1 MPLVDSR
8 DVPFEK
14 EREIFDQLLNDF
26 QSKSEPGS
34 LLLVNTLGWVDG
46 LGAELLEHIFDITQ
60 PCLALSLSD
69 DCGTFTIPSW
79 VPKILRIYP
88 IPANTLCRL
97 AMSDKRPTRLQA
109 SQLRDLRI
117 ISYFSSVLPRPVLS
131 SICDATPYCVKFK
144 FSAICLKAAF
154 YLFIMIYFMFITVCV
169 PEDLS
174 YVDDRYFL
182 ATLNVQIVAMCSKP
196 NGQSLKTRRILGDDS
211 LPLVS
216 IIQEGSPLLKCHG
229 FGLIRAVDLEKKMFY
244 VLTPLPLSE
253 LSKVEIFARGTA
265 MLVPQL
271 LLESQPAINV
281 PYLSRPALA
290 SKSGI
295 IPDLYGELRNVTYQ
309 RREYFPQI
317 V

>member
-144 FSAICLKAAF
+144 KL
-154 YLFIMIYFMFITVCV
+154 
-169 PEDLS
+169 E
-174 YVDDRYFL
+174 
-182 ATLNVQIVAMCSKP
+182 
-196 NGQSLKTRRILGDDS
+196 RILGDDS

-229 FGLIRAVDLEKKMFY
+229 FGLCIAFCPTEHEPFSAAIVIIGASRPYHIDGDVEGSH
-244 VLTPLPLSE
+244 LTVQYTCSGLSASSFATVPFNRGNPLGGEPAYME
-253 LSKVEIFARGTA
+253 NRRRNIYTTRRNVVEITKRIVLYTQLVLSGKPIGLILYATEEMDGLLCPARVIQRSRRRQIFALTRTLSSVDGT
-265 MLVPQL
+265 
-271 LLESQPAINV
+271 
-281 PYLSRPALA
+281 
-290 SKSGI
+290 
-295 IPDLYGELRNVTYQ
+295 
-309 RREYFPQI
+309 
-317 V
+317 